1 MERLES
7 IQRTQKRERK
17 IKTDKRSFENILK
30 AINTIIEQLLKFQER
45 MQKKDLSELRTI
57 AEGIF
62 NIENASFYNKEE
74 LIVEIVKA
82 RAKMLEPKKKK
93 NKKNKKE
100 KKEKEGGF
108 WQKLSRIIFGED
120 DEEEKQA
127 VDI

>member
-1 MERLES
+1 MENRN
-7 IQRTQKRERK
+7 
-17 IKTDKRSFENILK
+17 FENTLK
-30 AINTIIEQLLKFQER
+30 AINAIIEQLLKFQES

-93 NKKNKKE
+93 NKKRRRKRKRRKNK
-100 KKEKEGGF
+100 
-108 WQKLSRIIFGED
+108 
-120 DEEEKQA
+120 
-127 VDI
+127 

>member
-1 MERLES
+1 M
-7 IQRTQKRERK
+7 
-17 IKTDKRSFENILK
+17 DNRSFENTLK
-30 AINTIIEQLLKFQER
+30 AINAIIEQLLKFQER

-93 NKKNKKE
+93 NKKRRRKRKHRKNKKNN
-100 KKEKEGGF
+100 
-108 WQKLSRIIFGED
+108 
-120 DEEEKQA
+120 
-127 VDI
+127 

>member
-1 MERLES
+1 M
-7 IQRTQKRERK
+7 
-17 IKTDKRSFENILK
+17 DNRSFENTLK
-30 AINTIIEQLLKFQER
+30 SINAIIEQLLKFQER

-93 NKKNKKE
+93 NKKRRRKRKHRKNK
-100 KKEKEGGF
+100 
-108 WQKLSRIIFGED
+108 
-120 DEEEKQA
+120 
-127 VDI
+127 

>member
-1 MERLES
+1 MDNRN
-7 IQRTQKRERK
+7 
-17 IKTDKRSFENILK
+17 FENTLK
-30 AINTIIEQLLKFQER
+30 AINAIIEQLLKFQER

-93 NKKNKKE
+93 NKKRRRKRKRRKNK
-100 KKEKEGGF
+100 
-108 WQKLSRIIFGED
+108 
-120 DEEEKQA
+120 
-127 VDI
+127 